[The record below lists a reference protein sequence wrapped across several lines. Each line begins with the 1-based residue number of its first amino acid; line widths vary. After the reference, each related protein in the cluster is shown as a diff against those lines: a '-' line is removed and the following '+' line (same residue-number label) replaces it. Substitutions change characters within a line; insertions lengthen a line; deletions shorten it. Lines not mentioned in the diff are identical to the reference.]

1 VAEANE
7 ALEAFT
13 YSVSH
18 DLRAPLRHIKGFV
31 QLLARNNMERL
42 DDEGRRYLSVILSAA
57 DKMSELIEAL
67 LSFSRISKGELQ
79 RVPVDLSL
87 VVADAVQNLES
98 EVRGR
103 EVRWNVHP
111 LCVVKGDPV
120 LMRLVVANLLDNAV
134 KYTRTRPVAEIEV
147 GCWEDASE
155 AVFFVKDNGVGF
167 DMKYAQKLFCVF
179 QRLHTEREFEGH
191 GVGLAN
197 VKRIIQ
203 RHGGRVWAESQEGVG
218 ATFYFSMPRTEG
230 GQGGNLEH
238 N

>member
-1 VAEANE
+1 MVGAMVDVTLLKRGEVELHRLHEELEARVLERTQAVAEANE

-42 DDEGRRYLSVILSAA
+42 DDDGRRYLSVILSAA

-87 VVADAVQNLES
+87 VVAEAVQNLES

-103 EVRWNVHP
+103 EIRWNVHP
-111 LCVVKGDPV
+111 LCGEGRSCSD
-120 LMRLVVANLLDNAV
+120 AV
-134 KYTRTRPVAEIEV
+134 
-147 GCWEDASE
+147 
-155 AVFFVKDNGVGF
+155 
-167 DMKYAQKLFCVF
+167 
-179 QRLHTEREFEGH
+179 
-191 GVGLAN
+191 
-197 VKRIIQ
+197 
-203 RHGGRVWAESQEGVG
+203 GGG
-218 ATFYFSMPRTEG
+218 
-230 GQGGNLEH
+230 
-238 N
+238 